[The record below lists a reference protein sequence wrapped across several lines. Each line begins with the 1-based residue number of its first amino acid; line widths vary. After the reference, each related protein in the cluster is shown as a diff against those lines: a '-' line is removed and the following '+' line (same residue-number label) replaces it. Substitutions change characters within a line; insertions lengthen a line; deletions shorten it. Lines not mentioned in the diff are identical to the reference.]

1 MTTDASINALRA
13 RTKYKITTLRINM
26 KEHIFKSLKEQFT
39 EEQLQMPMLSVWNAL
54 SDKEKVKQ
62 TRNIKSEQEMILDNK
77 TTGDKVEAEENGI
90 ETHLSEEDVVIDTL
104 KLNLKL
110 PETKTKRTPR
120 IKNIE
125 EQPICDN
132 KIEKLEDF
140 EMKEN
145 IIEEKDSNKKPEI
158 NNNRKVVLRSKNTIK
173 NSTDSQLENK
183 VDFSSLS
190 KSNIDIN
197 EPKINSK
204 SKVNRKTSAKK
215 TKITNQ
221 KPLPTKPEE
230 HDSKANIIENSFSHD
245 CSPHI
250 SLNHTNETVIEETND
265 DLPLNSDNLDVLH
278 LNLDSQNMKYTIPF
292 NQQSF
297 EKMELANLINED
309 IKTLDS
315 ISNKIKMSDKPAPNQ
330 NKSKINK
337 ERTQA
342 LLKSSKIEAEEYM
355 PNIFKENYE
364 NKVQSIEQ
372 KESGLLN
379 FESSGLDFLPKRLP
393 GLRRYAK
400 DSDSSVIFDNL
411 KSKKTRGGFEVI
423 VPVRS
428 RGNKRSLKKQ

>member
-1 MTTDASINALRA
+1 MNTDASINALRA

-26 KEHIFKSLKEQFT
+26 KEQIFKSLKEQFT

-90 ETHLSEEDVVIDTL
+90 DHLIKKDVEVDTL
-104 KLNLKL
+104 KLKLKL

-120 IKNIE
+120 IKSIE
-125 EQPICDN
+125 EQPICNN

-158 NNNRKVVLRSKNTIK
+158 SNNRKVVLRSRNTIK

-183 VDFSSLS
+183 MDFSSLS

-204 SKVNRKTSAKK
+204 SKVNRRTLVKK

-230 HDSKANIIENSFSHD
+230 NESKANIIENSFSHD
-245 CSPHI
+245 CSTHI
-250 SLNHTNETVIEETND
+250 SLNHINETVIEETND

-278 LNLDSQNMKYTIPF
+278 LNLDSQNMKYTVPF
-292 NQQSF
+292 NHQSF
-297 EKMELANLINED
+297 EKMELAKLINED
-309 IKTLDS
+309 IKTSDS
-315 ISNKIKMSDKPAPNQ
+315 ISNKIKMSDKPASNQ

-411 KSKKTRGGFEVI
+411 KSKKTRGGFEII

-428 RGNKRSLKKQ
+428 KGNKRSLKKQ

>member
-1 MTTDASINALRA
+1 MNTDASINALRA

-54 SDKEKVKQ
+54 SGQEKVKQ
-62 TRNIKSEQEMILDNK
+62 TRNIKSEQGMILDNK
-77 TTGDKVEAEENGI
+77 TTDDKVEAEENVKVD
-90 ETHLSEEDVVIDTL
+90 SL
-104 KLNLKL
+104 KLKLKL
-110 PETKTKRTPR
+110 PETKTKRTPK

-125 EQPICDN
+125 EQPICNN
-132 KIEKLEDF
+132 KIEKLEDV

-158 NNNRKVVLRSKNTIK
+158 SNNRKVILRSRNTIK

-183 VDFSSLS
+183 VEFSFLS

-204 SKVNRKTSAKK
+204 SKVNRRTLVKK

-230 HDSKANIIENSFSHD
+230 NESKANIVENSFSHD
-245 CSPHI
+245 CSTHI
-250 SLNHTNETVIEETND
+250 SLNHINETVIEETND

-278 LNLDSQNMKYTIPF
+278 LNLDSQNMKNTVPF
-292 NQQSF
+292 NQQSV
-297 EKMELANLINED
+297 EKMQLSKLIKAD
-309 IKTLDS
+309 IITPDS
-315 ISNKIKMSDKPAPNQ
+315 ISNKIAISDKPATNQ
-330 NKSKINK
+330 NKSRVNK
-337 ERTQA
+337 EKTQA
-342 LLKSSKIEAEEYM
+342 LLKSSKTEAEEYM

-364 NKVQSIEQ
+364 NKAQSIEQ

-428 RGNKRSLKKQ
+428 KGNKRALKRQ